1 MGKMETSINTLFHL
15 RKDKKNKQNQV
26 PIYLRITIGGRR
38 FEWSTQ
44 RYIDSAK
51 WSQPAE
57 KVKGTTEEAKRINAF
72 LELMKHKVFVY
83 QKELILEEKTI
94 TLANFKDKWN
104 GITGKG
110 RMIME
115 TFKQHNEKMEALVG
129 TDYAEGTLDRYRTT
143 YEHTAN
149 FIKWKYNINDLN
161 INKLDYE
168 FLSEYEYWLKTFR
181 KCAHNTAV
189 KYLANFKKIVLIC
202 VKNGWLQKDP
212 FFNYKFKKKT
222 VARDYLSEVEL
233 KVMQEKKFPIERL
246 EKVRDI
252 FLFCCYT
259 GLAYADV
266 YKLKRSEIKIGIDGK
281 QWIFANR
288 KKNDEFF
295 RTPLLPISLS
305 LLEKYSTHPECI
317 AKDRML
323 PVLTNQK
330 MNSYLKEIA
339 DTCSINKELTFH
351 IARHTFATT
360 VTLNNGV
367 PIETVSKMLGHTN
380 LKTTQHYAKLL
391 DNRIS
396 EDMANLEVK
405 LSK

>member
-1 MGKMETSINTLFHL
+1 M
-15 RKDKKNKQNQV
+15 
-26 PIYLRITIGGRR
+26 
-38 FEWSTQ
+38 
-44 RYIDSAK
+44 
-51 WSQPAE
+51 
-57 KVKGTTEEAKRINAF
+57 
-72 LELMKHKVFVY
+72 
-83 QKELILEEKTI
+83 
-94 TLANFKDKWN
+94 
-104 GITGKG
+104 
-110 RMIME
+110 
-115 TFKQHNEKMEALVG
+115 
-129 TDYAEGTLDRYRTT
+129 
-143 YEHTAN
+143 
-149 FIKWKYNINDLN
+149 
-161 INKLDYE
+161 
-168 FLSEYEYWLKTFR
+168 SEYEYWLKTFR

-233 KVMQEKKFPIERL
+233 KVMQEKKFSSERL

-252 FLFCCYT
+252 FMFCCYT

-305 LLEKYSTHPECI
+305 LLEKYSAHPECI

-330 MNSYLKEIA
+330 MNCYLKEIV

-391 DNRIS
+391 DGRIS
-396 EDMANLEVK
+396 EDMARLEAK
-405 LSK
+405 ISKI

>member
-1 MGKMETSINTLFHL
+1 MFRL
-15 RKDKKNKQNQV
+15 RKDQKLRNGKL
-26 PIYLRITIGGRR
+26 PIYLRVTIDGAR

-44 RYIDSAK
+44 RYVEGFK
-51 WSQPAE
+51 WTVSGG
-57 KVKGTTEEAKRINAF
+57 KVKGSTEEAKSINGY
-72 LELMKHKVFVY
+72 LDVIMHKIFVY
-83 QKELILEEKTI
+83 QRELTLEHKEVNIL
-94 TLANFKDKWN
+94 NFKNKWLGTIEN
-104 GITGKG
+104 ARKILK
-110 RMIME
+110 
-115 TFKQHNEKMEALVG
+115 TFKEHNEKMETLVG
-129 TDYAEGTLDRYRTT
+129 IDYADGTLDRYRTT
-143 YEHTAN
+143 YDHTAN
-149 FIKWKYNINDLN
+149 FIKWKYDVDDLD
-161 INKLDYE
+161 INKLNYE
-168 FLSEYEYWLKTFR
+168 FLSEYEYWLKTYR

-202 VKNGWLQKDP
+202 VKNGWLPKDP
-212 FFNYKFKKKT
+212 FYNYKFKKKII
-222 VARDYLSEVEL
+222 ARDYLSEVEL
-233 KVMQEKKFPIERL
+233 KVMQEKKFANERL

-295 RTPLLPISLS
+295 RTPLLPISLM
-305 LLEKYSTHPECI
+305 LLEKYSSHLECI

-339 DTCSINKELTFH
+339 DTCGINKELTFH

-391 DNRIS
+391 DNKIS
-396 EDMANLEVK
+396 ADMGKLELK
-405 LSK
+405 LSKVYYD